1 MNLVADESVDQPI
14 VDRLRQDGHTVL
26 SIADLDPGIADNAVL
41 RLADQNSALLL
52 TADKDFGELV
62 FRMGNIHTG
71 VVLTRLAGLSPE
83 TKARIVSAGL
93 LTTGTT
99 FHLLSVSFPLEESG
113 FAAVR
118 LIPIGLR
125 MRQRRSKA
133 DRSRNVAPIAK
144 LALTSA
150 V

>member
-62 FRMGNIHTG
+62 FRMENIHTG

-83 TKARIVSAGL
+83 TKARIVSAAFADHGNDL
-93 LTTGTT
+93 PSA
-99 FHLLSVSFPLEESG
+99 FSVVSPG
-113 FAAVR
+113 RIRIRRRAVD
-118 LIPIGLR
+118 
-125 MRQRRSKA
+125 S
-133 DRSRNVAPIAK
+133 DRA
-144 LALTSA
+144 
-150 V
+150 